1 MQQEK
6 QTGNSGALSQSSNNL
21 SSLPVPQQSSTPVRK
36 GEKETVHEF
45 QADMGHL
52 NTRLATIVDRNN
64 GIQSENQRLREKMS
78 AINDA
83 HQEELVRIK
92 DMYERELGEARRLLD
107 NESNFKVQQ
116 NMELKNIKL
125 EMKELKEMNQK
136 HVLNEKTAKDL
147 AEQLQANLD
156 RVKSELQTAKRQSQS
171 MQTDKDELR
180 MQLTNAKSDLD
191 KAKKNAEKMDIQR
204 LQLENDMQS
213 LTETMEMEKR
223 VHAQELKA
231 QKEVNERAVSQ
242 SMNEQSMLSNATM
255 SRAIEDIRV
264 EHQDQLD
271 KMQGEAA
278 KQYEKQLKDM
288 QNKLDRGVKLL
299 DEKRKE
305 ASTAKAKS
313 DQMASQLKRAE
324 KDLVK
329 SKDDLRTAEAELA
342 SQRATASWNMDDL
355 KQQNDDFKTR
365 VAEMETTILNGKE
378 KYGTLLKEVETYRSL
393 LEVEENRL
401 NITPSPVQSKK
412 RTRSRVGTLGGS
424 ETSSPPKKARVD
436 PQVKLY
442 FILFAWNCLKYLLL
456 FCRYNFTYINFLPQ
470 T

>member
-64 GIQSENQRLREKMS
+64 GIQSENQRLREKLS
-78 AINDA
+78 SINDA

-107 NESNFKVQQ
+107 NESNRKVQQ
-116 NMELKNIKL
+116 DMELKNIKL

-147 AEQLQANLD
+147 AEQLQASLD

-191 KAKKNAEKMDIQR
+191 KAKKDAEKMDIQR

-264 EHQDQLD
+264 EHQDQLE

-288 QNKLDRGVKLL
+288 QNKLDRGAKLL

-313 DQMASQLKRAE
+313 DQMASQLKRVE

-436 PQVKLY
+436 PQVEDVGAERETDADASCA
-442 FILFAWNCLKYLLL
+442 IM
-456 FCRYNFTYINFLPQ
+456 
-470 T
+470 